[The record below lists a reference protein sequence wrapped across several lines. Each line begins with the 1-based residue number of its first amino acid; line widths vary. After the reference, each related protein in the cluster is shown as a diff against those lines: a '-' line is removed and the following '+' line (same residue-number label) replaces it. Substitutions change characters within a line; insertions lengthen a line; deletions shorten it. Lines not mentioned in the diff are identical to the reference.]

1 MSTKDLPTLWSVEVS
16 DGQKLVQS
24 EEQAYSYAH
33 QLQSEGRNVEIYED
47 GRLISRLKSRKQYS
61 LFV

>member
-1 MSTKDLPTLWSVEVS
+1 MSQQPTVWQVEVS
-16 DGQKLVQS
+16 DGLKYVGNKESAYRYAEKLQTD
-24 EEQAYSYAH
+24 
-33 QLQSEGRNVEIYED
+33 GRNVEVYED

>member
-1 MSTKDLPTLWSVEVS
+1 MSQQPTVWQVEVS
-16 DGQKLVQS
+16 DGLKYVGNKES
-24 EEQAYSYAH
+24 AYCEAEK
-33 QLQSEGRNVEIYED
+33 LQSDGRNVEIYED

>member
-1 MSTKDLPTLWSVEVS
+1 MSQQPTVWQVEVS
-16 DGQKLVQS
+16 DGLKYVGNKES
-24 EEQAYSYAH
+24 AYREAEK
-33 QLQSEGRNVEIYED
+33 LQSDGRNVEFYED

>member
-1 MSTKDLPTLWSVEVS
+1 MSQQPTVWQVEVS
-16 DGQKLVQS
+16 DGLKYVGNKESAYRYAEKL
-24 EEQAYSYAH
+24 H
-33 QLQSEGRNVEIYED
+33 SEGRNVEIYED

>member
-1 MSTKDLPTLWSVEVS
+1 MYQLTTWQVEVS
-16 DGQKLVQS
+16 DGLKYVGNKES
-24 EEQAYSYAH
+24 AYREAEK
-33 QLQSEGRNVEIYED
+33 LQSDGRNVEVYED

>member
-1 MSTKDLPTLWSVEVS
+1 MSQQPTVWQVEVS
-16 DGQKLVQS
+16 DGLKYVGDKES
-24 EEQAYSYAH
+24 AYRYAEK
-33 QLQSEGRNVEIYED
+33 LQSDGRNVEVYED

>member
-1 MSTKDLPTLWSVEVS
+1 MYQLSTWQVEVS
-16 DGQKLVQS
+16 DDLKVLPDKES
-24 EEQAYSYAH
+24 AYRYAEK
-33 QLQSEGRNVEIYED
+33 LQSEGRNVEVYED

>member
-1 MSTKDLPTLWSVEVS
+1 MYQLSTWQVEVS
-16 DGQKLVQS
+16 DDLKVLPDKES
-24 EEQAYSYAH
+24 AYRYAEK
-33 QLQSEGRNVEIYED
+33 LQSEGRSVEVYED

>member
-1 MSTKDLPTLWSVEVS
+1 MYQLSTWQVEVS
-16 DGQKLVQS
+16 DDLKELPDKES
-24 EEQAYSYAH
+24 AYRYAEK
-33 QLQSEGRNVEIYED
+33 LQSEGRNVEVYED

>member
-1 MSTKDLPTLWSVEVS
+1 MYQLSTWQVEVS
-16 DGQKLVQS
+16 DDLKVLPNKDS
-24 EEQAYSYAH
+24 AYRYAEK
-33 QLQSEGRNVEIYED
+33 LQSEGRNVEVYED

>member
-1 MSTKDLPTLWSVEVS
+1 MSHQPTVWQVEVS
-16 DGQKLVQS
+16 DGLKYVGNKES
-24 EEQAYSYAH
+24 AYRYAEK
-33 QLQSEGRNVEIYED
+33 LQSDGRNVEVYED

>member
-1 MSTKDLPTLWSVEVS
+1 MYQLSTWQVEVS
-16 DGQKLVQS
+16 DGLKYVGNNES
-24 EEQAYSYAH
+24 AYRYAEK
-33 QLQSEGRNVEIYED
+33 LQSEGRNVEVYED

>member
-1 MSTKDLPTLWSVEVS
+1 MYQLTTWQVEVS
-16 DGQKLVQS
+16 DDLKVLPDKES
-24 EEQAYSYAH
+24 AYRYAEK
-33 QLQSEGRNVEIYED
+33 LQSEGRNVEVYED